1 MAELMIKNQMLS
13 LETIRTIGEL
23 RSALADFKDTDTVVI
38 EVRDIVLHEDLYGFY
53 VDEIDGMAT
62 VDGKDDGREIR
73 LCPIPYK

>member
-1 MAELMIKNQMLS
+1 MAELLIKNQMLS

-38 EVRDIVLHEDLYGFY
+38 EIQDIVLHEDLYGFY

-62 VDGKDDGREIR
+62 EDGKDDGREIR
-73 LCPIPYK
+73 LCPLPYK